1 MESKTYKNVT
11 FLRLRGTHRER
22 AEQHGRYIAELPRD
36 TKQRL
41 AFNPLSRMNQSLIRR
56 ATHRLPGA
64 GRLISGL
71 YEAFVLERYL
81 RLPRSYRSRI
91 TPFARA
97 SGIPQKKIWLSLY
110 QPDFLMV
117 LAASAN
123 PRNQSHYLQGLPGC
137 STTRILNGKSTYFIR
152 NLDYPAVSYWEKLP
166 TVFFHE
172 PSEPGAQKYVSIS
185 SLGMQVSGVTGW
197 NESGIAISLHA
208 HFSKKVSLR
217 GVPILFLGE
226 DILER
231 ARTLYEA
238 IEMCRRFRPMGAW
251 GLNITSFNENRSVA
265 VEMVD
270 GEVFVRE
277 PDLTCGMSHANNF
290 HSPEFQKSELHFL
303 GAFLDDSLARKKT
316 MEEAAKV
323 LATDFTWSGALSVL
337 GSHIEPGTGEKRV
350 FGNILSTITTI
361 QSMGFDP
368 VEKCIFLSLRD
379 ETPVGLGPY
388 IKVPLDFDQ
397 LPTGDG
403 AWPMVTIPANHSQD
417 FLSAVHL
424 YHQAYVSW
432 QVNNEEPKVAHAFL
446 IQATDLLPNDPHLQ
460 MQRGYFELI
469 AGQAQEAWNCFNRA
483 LDLPLTPHL
492 RQVSLYFR
500 ACAYDLLGNR
510 EDAIRDCQTLL
521 GFEKTEKR
529 LAKKAKMRL
538 NSPFQASYCQRI
550 EPDLQFVE
558 PLNYP

>member
-1 MESKTYKNVT
+1 
-11 FLRLRGTHRER
+11 
-22 AEQHGRYIAELPRD
+22 
-36 TKQRL
+36 
-41 AFNPLSRMNQSLIRR
+41 
-56 ATHRLPGA
+56 
-64 GRLISGL
+64 
-71 YEAFVLERYL
+71 
-81 RLPRSYRSRI
+81 
-91 TPFARA
+91 
-97 SGIPQKKIWLSLY
+97 
-110 QPDFLMV
+110 
-117 LAASAN
+117 
-123 PRNQSHYLQGLPGC
+123 
-137 STTRILNGKSTYFIR
+137 
-152 NLDYPAVSYWEKLP
+152 
-166 TVFFHE
+166 
-172 PSEPGAQKYVSIS
+172 
-185 SLGMQVSGVTGW
+185 
-197 NESGIAISLHA
+197 
-208 HFSKKVSLR
+208 
-217 GVPILFLGE
+217 
-226 DILER
+226 
-231 ARTLYEA
+231 
-238 IEMCRRFRPMGAW
+238 
-251 GLNITSFNENRSVA
+251 
-265 VEMVD
+265 
-270 GEVFVRE
+270 
-277 PDLTCGMSHANNF
+277 MSHANNF
-290 HSPEFQKSELHFL
+290 HSPEFQSSELHFL

-337 GSHIEPGTGEKRV
+337 GSHIEPNTGEKRV

-492 RQVSLYFR
+492 HQVSLYFR